1 VPRSNIVLVTSGLS
15 GTRTVVSSV
24 IVAKGVFNG
33 VGRIV
38 EIPNLPGDP
47 DNVLRDDL
55 VFAGGTIHLV
65 SEVVGASFS
74 INPKSCVGT
83 IAIDQVGT
91 VVGGTGRFAAAS
103 GSFSGTLNGRALAR
117 RNADGSCSVEQAAL
131 VEVVKI
137 SEAGSLS
144 F

>member
-1 VPRSNIVLVTSGLS
+1 MIWCSPAGPFIWSAKWSARPSRS
-15 GTRTVVSSV
+15 
-24 IVAKGVFNG
+24 
-33 VGRIV
+33 
-38 EIPNLPGDP
+38 
-47 DNVLRDDL
+47 
-55 VFAGGTIHLV
+55 
-65 SEVVGASFS
+65 
-74 INPKSCVGT
+74 NPKSCVGT

-131 VEVVKI
+131 VEVGKI